1 MAVVDIPCVMCGT
14 PFTAKRASARYC
26 GERCKKRAQ
35 RDPGRPAIG
44 TSGTR
49 PRSDAPAAVAQLR
62 PMTGRVAELTER
74 ELMSAGRMDTAL
86 GAVALAL
93 ASKLDEP
100 GMDTGSSIAALA
112 REHRSALA
120 AAVDGAVKKSSPL
133 ASIKGR
139 RDEQRAS

>member
-1 MAVVDIPCVMCGT
+1 
-14 PFTAKRASARYC
+14 
-26 GERCKKRAQ
+26 
-35 RDPGRPAIG
+35 
-44 TSGTR
+44 
-49 PRSDAPAAVAQLR
+49 
-62 PMTGRVAELTER
+62 
-74 ELMSAGRMDTAL
+74 MDTAL